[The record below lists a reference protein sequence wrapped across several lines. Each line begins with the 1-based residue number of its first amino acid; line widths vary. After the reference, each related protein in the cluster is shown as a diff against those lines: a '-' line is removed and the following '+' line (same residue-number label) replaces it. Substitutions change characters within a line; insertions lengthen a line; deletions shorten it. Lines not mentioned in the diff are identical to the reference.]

1 MSSFRKK
8 VLQDDELVS
17 FLRQINLIEFSEK
30 LYNSKVIAKGMKDT
44 FVSLDHARLDSG
56 LRVRYL
62 LKHVCERIEVDVTA
76 FHRFLKVL
84 AGFGGS
90 AERESRRLSKE
101 LCESEKEAGEG
112 HASDEACSSKAVHE
126 ICLGDIPFLMESLA
140 TISDKWQEIGIALG
154 LPSHILSDC
163 RGCSNAVSL
172 AHVLSEWIKGS
183 HHPEEINLKTLK
195 VTLESQ
201 MVGRSGVAQVMV
213 EKFKETKR
221 PFMPVIPATD
231 IAGLD
236 SALNVIYQTTDIKV
250 DDGKSML
257 LEVQVNPNESVSYQW
272 MKDGQ
277 SLSDDST
284 YSGVC
289 SDILAI
295 SSASLCSE
303 GEYTCHISRG
313 SEEDI
318 SELAVLTVNFLPEKK
333 RLINLYSKRKE
344 IPQESSSWPP
354 VGTSTFVNLALIKKN
369 TQNTD
374 DNDYTVQGD
383 ADNILAKKE
392 KAEFKEMFGTYESG
406 KLLLVEGRP
415 GSGKTTLVHKVT
427 RDWATRGNV
436 LKNAK
441 LVFHIPLRTLAE
453 GKDESLS
460 DILEPF
466 YRSKGQREK
475 VSSDI
480 DESDGE
486 GVCFIIDGLDEYQ
499 PEDGSNSVIYQ
510 MLRKTYLSEAMI
522 IVASRPVATATLRH
536 EAPVTQ
542 RIEVLGFTQQ
552 QIFEYIDKFPF
563 SAGISNLRAYLDSH
577 RNVLHMCYL
586 PIHAAM
592 VCFLYQHEKGNIPST
607 ETEMYENFTRFIVL
621 RKLKLSNKKAQ
632 LHSLEDLPGEVKEYF
647 RKLCHLAFDMTIQS
661 KQVVHQCDTE
671 VPLDD
676 APSLGLVTIDSTAA
690 LYGFDDMYT
699 FLHLTFQEYL
709 AAFHLAKLEDEEQ
722 MKIVGLYTGAEH
734 MWMVWKFYSGMVKFE
749 GNGSQ
754 LKQIMS
760 SVDCLHRVQCAFE
773 SQQSIVCDHAIS
785 EETGVLDFSDSTL
798 TPADLTAVGYVISS
812 TSHTITEVGMSG
824 CNLHAD
830 HVRVFLREVSSNKL
844 KHIQTLELSRN
855 NIGDVGA
862 AALAQGLKSCIN
874 LQELRLVNN
883 NIGDDGAATLAQGLK
898 FCNSLQTLHLAIN
911 NIGVDG
917 AIALAEGLKSFN
929 NLHNLELSHNSIGD
943 DGAEVLAEG
952 LKSCNGLQILGLSH
966 NSIGDEGAA
975 ALAEGLK
982 SCSSLDT
989 LLLSDNSIGDDGAA
1003 ALAEGLKSC
1012 NCLDTLDLSY
1022 NSIGDDGVAALAEV
1036 LKSCNSLDTLLL
1048 SDNSIGDDGAAALA
1062 EGLKSCNSLDTLLL
1076 SDNSIGDDGAAAL
1089 AEGLKSCNSLDNLDL
1104 SYNSI
1109 GDDGAAA
1116 LADGLKSCN
1125 SLHILDLQYNDIGD
1139 EGAAALAEGL
1149 KSCANLVAVDLSDN
1163 NIGDDCAA
1171 ALEDINCFIH
1181 T

>member
-1 MSSFRKK
+1 MSSSRKK
-8 VLQDDELVS
+8 ISQDDELVS
-17 FLRQINLIEFSEK
+17 SLRQIDLIEFSEE
-30 LYNSKVIAKGMKDT
+30 LCNSKVISKGLKDT
-44 FVSLDHARLDSG
+44 FVSLDHARLDSR

-62 LKHVCERIEVDVTA
+62 LKLVCEWVEVDVTA

-90 AERESRRLSKE
+90 ADRVSRRLSKE

-112 HASDEACSSKAVHE
+112 HASDEASSSKAVVDE
-126 ICLGDIPFLMESLA
+126 ICVLEDDVPLLMDSLA
-140 TISDKWQEIGIALG
+140 RISDKWQEIGIALG

-163 RGCSNAVSL
+163 SRGCSNAVSL
-172 AHVLSEWIKGS
+172 ARVLCEWIKGS
-183 HHPEEINLKTLK
+183 HHPEEINLKKLK
-195 VTLESQ
+195 VTLESP

-213 EKFKETKR
+213 KKFMEAKR
-221 PFMPVIPATD
+221 PFVPVIPATD

-236 SALNVIYQTTDIKV
+236 SALNVIYQTTDTEV
-250 DDGKSML
+250 DDGKSTL

-272 MKDGQ
+272 MKEGQ

-303 GEYTCHISRG
+303 GEYTCRISRG
-313 SEEDI
+313 SKEVI
-318 SELAVLTVNFLPEKK
+318 SEVVVLTVNILPEKK

-344 IPQESSSWPP
+344 IPQDSSSWPP
-354 VGTSTFVNLALIKKN
+354 VGTSTFINLALIKKKK
-369 TQNTD
+369 QDTD
-374 DNDYTVQGD
+374 DNDYTVRGD
-383 ADNILAKKE
+383 ADDILAKKE
-392 KAEFKEMFGTYESG
+392 KVEFEEMFGKYEGG

-466 YRSKGQREK
+466 YHSKGQREK

-480 DESDGE
+480 DKSDGE
-486 GVCFIIDGLDEYQ
+486 GVCFIIDGLDEYE
-499 PEDGSNSVIYQ
+499 PKEGSNSVIHKL
-510 MLRKTYLSEAMI
+510 LRKTYLAEAMV

-536 EAPVTQ
+536 EAPVTR

-563 SAGISNLRAYLDSH
+563 SAGVSNLRAYLDSH

-607 ETEMYENFTRFIVL
+607 ETEMYEHFTRFIVL
-621 RKLKLSNKKAQ
+621 RKLKFSNKKAQ

-647 RKLCHLAFDMTIQS
+647 RKICHLAFDMTIQS
-661 KQVVHQCDTE
+661 KQVVHQYDTE
-671 VPLDD
+671 VPLFHDAGLDD

-690 LYGFDDMYT
+690 LYGIDDMYT

-709 AAFHLAKLEDEEQ
+709 AAFHLAKLDEEEQ
-722 MKIVGLYTGAEH
+722 MKIIRLYTGAEH

-749 GNGSQ
+749 CNGSQ

-773 SQQSIVCDHAIS
+773 SQQSIVCDHAIR
-785 EETGVLDFSDSTL
+785 EEIGVLDISRSTL

-812 TSHTITEVGMSG
+812 TSHTITKVDMSG
-824 CNLHAD
+824 CSLHAD

-844 KHIQTLELSRN
+844 KPIQILELSRN

-862 AALAQGLKSCIN
+862 AALALGLKFCIN
-874 LQELRLVNN
+874 LQELRLINN
-883 NIGDDGAATLAQGLK
+883 KIGDDGAAALAQGLK
-898 FCNSLQTLHLAIN
+898 SCNSLQTLQLTIN
-911 NIGVDG
+911 SIGADG
-917 AIALAEGLKSFN
+917 ATALAEGLKFFS
-929 NLHNLELSHNSIGD
+929 NLR
-943 DGAEVLAEG
+943 
-952 LKSCNGLQILGLSH
+952 KLG
-966 NSIGDEGAA
+966 
-975 ALAEGLK
+975 
-982 SCSSLDT
+982 
-989 LLLSDNSIGDDGAA
+989 LSDNSIGDDGAA
-1003 ALAEGLKSC
+1003 ALAERLKSC
-1012 NCLDTLDLSY
+1012 NNLENLVLS
-1022 NSIGDDGVAALAEV
+1022 NNGIG
-1036 LKSCNSLDTLLL
+1036 N
-1048 SDNSIGDDGAAALA
+1048 DGAAALA
-1062 EGLKSCNSLDTLLL
+1062 EGLKSCNNLRV
-1076 SDNSIGDDGAAAL
+1076 L
-1089 AEGLKSCNSLDNLDL
+1089 AL

-1116 LADGLKSCN
+1116 LAKGLKSCEK
-1125 SLHILDLQYNDIGD
+1125 LVLVDFPANDIGD
-1139 EGAAALAEGL
+1139 AGAAALDE
-1149 KSCANLVAVDLSDN
+1149 
-1163 NIGDDCAA
+1163 IGCMI
-1171 ALEDINCFIH
+1171 L

>member
-1 MSSFRKK
+1 MSEYLPGLLAVLFSLLAVPFSLLAVPFSLLAVPFSSRLQVWLLLLKMSSFRKK

-17 FLRQINLIEFSEK
+17 SLRQIDLIKFSEE
-30 LYNSKVIAKGMKDT
+30 LYNSKVFSKGMKDT
-44 FVSLDHARLDSG
+44 FVSLDHARLDSR

-62 LKHVCERIEVDVTA
+62 LKLVCEWVEDDVTA

-84 AGFGGS
+84 AGFGGC
-90 AERESRRLSKE
+90 ADRVSRRLSKE

-112 HASDEACSSKAVHE
+112 HASDEASSGKAVVDE
-126 ICLGDIPFLMESLA
+126 ICLLEEDVPHLMDSLVG
-140 TISDKWQEIGIALG
+140 ISDKWQEIGIDLG
-154 LPSHILSDC
+154 LPSHILCDC
-163 RGCSNAVSL
+163 SRGCSNAVSL
-172 AHVLSEWIKGS
+172 VCVLYEWIKGS
-183 HHPEEINLKTLK
+183 QHPEEINLKTLK
-195 VTLESQ
+195 VTLESP

-213 EKFKETKR
+213 KKFREAKR
-221 PFMPVIPATD
+221 TFTPVIPATD

-236 SALNVIYQTTDIKV
+236 SALNVIYQTTDTEV
-250 DDGKSML
+250 DDGKSTL
-257 LEVQVNPNESVSYQW
+257 LEVLVNPNESVSYQW
-272 MKDGQ
+272 MKEGQ

-295 SSASLCSE
+295 SSSSLFSE

-313 SEEDI
+313 SKEVI
-318 SELAVLTVNFLPEKK
+318 SEVAVLTVNILPEKK

-344 IPQESSSWPP
+344 IPQDSSSWPP
-354 VGTSTFVNLALIKKN
+354 IGTTTFINLALIKKN

-374 DNDYTVQGD
+374 DNDYTIQGD
-383 ADNILAKKE
+383 ADDILAEKE
-392 KAEFKEMFGTYESG
+392 KVEFEEMFGTYESG

-441 LVFHIPLRTLAE
+441 MVFHIPLRNLAE
-453 GKDESLS
+453 GKDENLS

-486 GVCFIIDGLDEYQ
+486 GVCFIIDGLDEYE
-499 PEDGSNSVIYQ
+499 PKEGSNSVIYQ
-510 MLRKTYLSEAMI
+510 LLRKTYLAEAMV
-522 IVASRPVATATLRH
+522 IVAFRPVATATLRR
-536 EAPVTQ
+536 EAPVTR

-563 SAGISNLRAYLDSH
+563 SADVSNLRAYLDSH

-621 RKLKLSNKKAQ
+621 RKLKLSNKKAR
-632 LHSLEDLPGEVKEYF
+632 LYSLEDLPGEVKEYF
-647 RKLCHLAFDMTIQS
+647 RKICHLAFDMTIQS

-676 APSLGLVTIDSTAA
+676 APSLGLVTIDNTAA

-709 AAFHLAKLEDEEQ
+709 AAFHLAKLDEEEQ
-722 MKIVGLYTGAEH
+722 MKIVRLYTGAEH

-785 EETGVLDFSDSTL
+785 EETGVLDFSYSTL
-798 TPADLTAVGYVISS
+798 TPADLTAVGYVISA
-812 TSHTITEVGMSG
+812 TSHTITKVDMSG
-824 CNLHAD
+824 CSLHAD

-844 KHIQTLELSRN
+844 KHIQTLMLLYN
-855 NIGDVGA
+855 CIGADGA
-862 AALAQGLKSCIN
+862 AALAEGLVS
-874 LQELRLVNN
+874 
-883 NIGDDGAATLAQGLK
+883 
-898 FCNSLQTLHLAIN
+898 CNSLH
-911 NIGVDG
+911 
-917 AIALAEGLKSFN
+917 
-929 NLHNLELSHNSIGD
+929 
-943 DGAEVLAEG
+943 
-952 LKSCNGLQILGLSH
+952 ILGLSH
-966 NSIGDEGAA
+966 NSIGP
-975 ALAEGLK
+975 
-982 SCSSLDT
+982 
-989 LLLSDNSIGDDGAA
+989 DGA
-1003 ALAEGLKSC
+1003 
-1012 NCLDTLDLSY
+1012 
-1022 NSIGDDGVAALAEV
+1022 V
-1036 LKSCNSLDTLLL
+1036 
-1048 SDNSIGDDGAAALA
+1048 ALA
-1062 EGLKSCNSLDTLLL
+1062 EGLKSCNSLDTLDHLR
-1076 SDNSIGDDGAAAL
+1076 
-1089 AEGLKSCNSLDNLDL
+1089 
-1104 SYNSI
+1104 
-1109 GDDGAAA
+1109 
-1116 LADGLKSCN
+1116 
-1125 SLHILDLQYNDIGD
+1125 
-1139 EGAAALAEGL
+1139 
-1149 KSCANLVAVDLSDN
+1149 
-1163 NIGDDCAA
+1163 
-1171 ALEDINCFIH
+1171 
-1181 T
+1181 

>member
-1 MSSFRKK
+1 MSSSRKK
-8 VLQDDELVS
+8 VSHDDELVS
-17 FLRQINLIEFSEK
+17 SLRQIDLIEFSEE
-30 LYNSKVIAKGMKDT
+30 LCNSKVISKGLKDT
-44 FVSLDHARLDSG
+44 FVSLDHARLDSR

-62 LKHVCERIEVDVTA
+62 LKLVCERIEVDVTA

-90 AERESRRLSKE
+90 AHRVSRRLSKE

-112 HASDEACSSKAVHE
+112 HASDEASSSKVVVDE
-126 ICLGDIPFLMESLA
+126 ICVLEDDVPLLMESLVR
-140 TISDKWQEIGIALG
+140 ISDKWQEIGIALG
-154 LPSHILSDC
+154 LPSHIRSDC
-163 RGCSNAVSL
+163 RDRSNAVSL
-172 AHVLSEWIKGS
+172 TNVLCEWIKGS
-183 HHPEEINLKTLK
+183 QHPEEINLKKLKDTLK
-195 VTLESQ
+195 
-201 MVGRSGVAQVMV
+201 MVGRRAAAKVM
-213 EKFKETKR
+213 EKKFMEAKR
-221 PFMPVIPATD
+221 PFVPVIPATD

-236 SALNVIYQTTDIKV
+236 SALNVIYQTTYTEV
-250 DDGKSML
+250 DDGKSTL

-272 MKDGQ
+272 MKEGQ

-303 GEYTCHISRG
+303 GEYTCHVSR
-313 SEEDI
+313 SSKEVV

-344 IPQESSSWPP
+344 IPQDSSSWPP
-354 VGTSTFVNLALIKKN
+354 VGTSTFINLALIKKK
-369 TQNTD
+369 TQDTD
-374 DNDYTVQGD
+374 DNDYTVRGD
-383 ADNILAKKE
+383 ADDILAKKE
-392 KAEFKEMFGTYESG
+392 KVEFKEMFGTYESG

-466 YRSKGQREK
+466 YHSKGQREK

-486 GVCFIIDGLDEYQ
+486 GVCFIIDGLDEYE
-499 PEDGSNSVIYQ
+499 PKEGSNSVIHKL
-510 MLRKTYLSEAMI
+510 LRKTYLAEAMV

-536 EAPVTQ
+536 EAPVTR

-586 PIHAAM
+586 PMHAAM
-592 VCFLYQHEKGNIPST
+592 VCFLYQHEKGNIPTT

-621 RKLKLSNKKAQ
+621 RKLKLSNKKAR

-647 RKLCHLAFDMTIQS
+647 RKICHLAFDMTIQS
-661 KQVVHQCDTE
+661 KQVLHQCDTE
-671 VPLDD
+671 VPLFHDAGLDD

-690 LYGFDDMYT
+690 LYGFEDVYT
-699 FLHLTFQEYL
+699 FLHLTCQEYL
-709 AAFHLAKLEDEEQ
+709 AAFHLAKLDEEEQ
-722 MKIVGLYTGAEH
+722 MKIVRLYTGAEH

-749 GNGSQ
+749 ANGSQ

-773 SQQSIVCDHAIS
+773 SQQSIVCDHAIR
-785 EETGVLDFSDSTL
+785 EETGVLDFSRSTL
-798 TPADLTAVGYVISS
+798 TPADLTAVGYVISA
-812 TSHTITEVGMSG
+812 TSHTITKVDMSW

-830 HVRVFLREVSSNKL
+830 HVRLFLREVSSNKL
-844 KHIQTLELSRN
+844 KHIETLML
-855 NIGDVGA
+855 
-862 AALAQGLKSCIN
+862 LY
-874 LQELRLVNN
+874 
-883 NIGDDGAATLAQGLK
+883 
-898 FCNSLQTLHLAIN
+898 
-911 NIGVDG
+911 
-917 AIALAEGLKSFN
+917 
-929 NLHNLELSHNSIGD
+929 NSIGD
-943 DGAEVLAEG
+943 D
-952 LKSCNGLQILGLSH
+952 
-966 NSIGDEGAA
+966 GAA

-982 SCSSLDT
+982 SCNSLYT
-989 LLLSDNSIGDDGAA
+989 LGLSHNSIGDDGAA

-1012 NCLDTLDLSY
+1012 NCLYCLFLSDNSISSDGAAALAEGLKSCNNPLNLDLSFNCLSDDGAEALAEGLKSCNSLCILNLSINSLGDDGAATLVEGLKSCNNLHTLNLSY
-1022 NSIGDDGVAALAEV
+1022 NSIGDVGAAALAEG
-1036 LKSCNSLDTLLL
+1036 LKSCNCLYYLFL
-1048 SDNSIGDDGAAALA
+1048 SNNSIGDDGAAALA
-1062 EGLKSCNSLDTLLL
+1062 EGLKSCNSLHTL
-1076 SDNSIGDDGAAAL
+1076 I
-1089 AEGLKSCNSLDNLDL
+1089 L

-1116 LADGLKSCN
+1116 LAQGLKSCV
-1125 SLHILDLQYNDIGD
+1125 I
-1139 EGAAALAEGL
+1139 
-1149 KSCANLVAVDLSDN
+1149 
-1163 NIGDDCAA
+1163 
-1171 ALEDINCFIH
+1171 

>member
-1 MSSFRKK
+1 MSSSRKK
-8 VLQDDELVS
+8 VSQDNELVYS
-17 FLRQINLIEFSEK
+17 LRQTDLVEFSEE
-30 LYNSKVIAKGMKDT
+30 LCNSKVISKGLKDT
-44 FVSLDHARLDSG
+44 FVSLDHARLDSR

-62 LKHVCERIEVDVTA
+62 LKLVCERIEVDVTA
-76 FHRFLKVL
+76 FHRFLKIL

-90 AERESRRLSKE
+90 ADRVSRRLSKE

-112 HASDEACSSKAVHE
+112 HASDEASSGTAVVDE
-126 ICLGDIPFLMESLA
+126 TCLLEEDVPHLMDSLVG
-140 TISDKWQEIGIALG
+140 ISDKWQEIGIVLG
-154 LPSHILSDC
+154 LPSHIRSDC
-163 RGCSNAVSL
+163 RDRSNAVSL
-172 AHVLSEWIKGS
+172 TNVLCEWIKLNQ
-183 HHPEEINLKTLK
+183 HPEEINLKKLK
-195 VTLESQ
+195 VTLESP
-201 MVGRSGVAQVMV
+201 MVGRSGVAQVM
-213 EKFKETKR
+213 EARFMEAKR
-221 PFMPVIPATD
+221 PFVPVIPATD
-231 IAGLD
+231 ITGLD
-236 SALNVIYQTTDIKV
+236 SALNVIYQTTDTEV
-250 DDGKSML
+250 DDGKSTL

-272 MKDGQ
+272 MKEGQ

-303 GEYTCHISRG
+303 GEYTCHINRG
-313 SEEDI
+313 SEEVI
-318 SELAVLTVNFLPEKK
+318 SEVAVLTVNFLPEKK

-344 IPQESSSWPP
+344 IPQDSSSWPP
-354 VGTSTFVNLALIKKN
+354 VGTSTFINLALIKKKK
-369 TQNTD
+369 QDTD
-374 DNDYTVQGD
+374 DNDYSVQGD
-383 ADNILAKKE
+383 ADDILAKKE
-392 KAEFKEMFGTYESG
+392 KVEFEEMFGTYESG

-441 LVFHIPLRTLAE
+441 MVFHIPLRTLAE

-499 PEDGSNSVIYQ
+499 PEEESNSVIYQ
-510 MLRKTYLSEAMI
+510 LLRKTYLAEAMI
-522 IVASRPVATATLRH
+522 IVASRPVATATLRR
-536 EAPVTQ
+536 EAPVTR

-563 SAGISNLRAYLDSH
+563 SADIPNLRAYLDSH

-607 ETEMYENFTRFIVL
+607 ETKMYANFTRFIVL

-647 RKLCHLAFDMTIQS
+647 RKICHLAFDMTIQS

-671 VPLDD
+671 VQLDD

-709 AAFHLAKLEDEEQ
+709 AAFHLAKLDDEEQ
-722 MKIVGLYTGAEH
+722 LKIVRLYTGAEH

-749 GNGSQ
+749 GNRSQ

-773 SQQSIVCDHAIS
+773 SQQSIVCDHAIR
-785 EETGVLDFSDSTL
+785 EEEGVLDFSDSTL
-798 TPADLTAVGYVISS
+798 TPADLTAVGYVISA
-812 TSHTITEVGMSG
+812 TSHTITKVAMSG
-824 CNLHAD
+824 CNLLDD

-844 KHIQTLELSRN
+844 KPIQTLELSRN

-883 NIGDDGAATLAQGLK
+883 K
-898 FCNSLQTLHLAIN
+898 
-911 NIGVDG
+911 
-917 AIALAEGLKSFN
+917 
-929 NLHNLELSHNSIGD
+929 
-943 DGAEVLAEG
+943 
-952 LKSCNGLQILGLSH
+952 
-966 NSIGDEGAA
+966 
-975 ALAEGLK
+975 
-982 SCSSLDT
+982 
-989 LLLSDNSIGDDGAA
+989 IGDDGAA
-1003 ALAEGLKSC
+1003 ALAQG
-1012 NCLDTLDLSY
+1012 
-1022 NSIGDDGVAALAEV
+1022 
-1036 LKSCNSLDTLLL
+1036 LKSCNSLQILQLTINSIGADGATALAEGLKSFKNLHELGL

-1062 EGLKSCNSLDTLLL
+1062 EGLKSCNSLDTLELT
-1076 SDNSIGDDGAAAL
+1076 DNSIGDDGAAAL
-1089 AEGLKSCNSLDNLDL
+1089 AEGLKSCNNLRVLAL
-1104 SYNSI
+1104 SFNSI

-1116 LADGLKSCN
+1116 LAKGLKSCEN
-1125 SLHILDLQYNDIGD
+1125 LVVVDFSANDIGD
-1139 EGAAALAEGL
+1139 DGAAALDE
-1149 KSCANLVAVDLSDN
+1149 
-1163 NIGDDCAA
+1163 IGCMI
-1171 ALEDINCFIH
+1171 L